1 MESGER
7 KNACQHIVYKT
18 GIQGDLLELI
28 HIEAS
33 CEIFLSS
40 DRCFCLVIKFWFIV
54 A

>member
-1 MESGER
+1 MGSGER

-33 CEIFLSS
+33 CEIFLPS
-40 DRCFCLVIKFWFIV
+40 DRCFCLIIKFWFIV

>member
-1 MESGER
+1 MGSGER

-28 HIEAS
+28 HMKLLVR
-33 CEIFLSS
+33 FSS
-40 DRCFCLVIKFWFIV
+40 LLIGVS